1 MKICSG
7 CGGPNT
13 RTGQNYCLKCHYQA
27 QKKYLLDRILVPYRD
42 LCIQCRRLA
51 TVKRQM
57 ATKRKARARA
67 KARAKADSVTVS
79 KGAR

>member
-27 QKKYLLDRILVPYRD
+27 QKKYLSHRILVRYKD
-42 LCIQCRRLA
+42 LCTECLKLA
-51 TVKRQM
+51 TVQTQM
-57 ATKRKARARA
+57 ATRRRNA
-67 KARAKADSVTVS
+67 KAKAKADSVTVS
-79 KGAR
+79 KETP